1 MKKIKIDS
9 NYLLIGAFLLIT
21 GLVLGI
27 SIGMG
32 GTFALEGEQLATAAS
47 ATSKNATSTNATST
61 NATATNAT
69 ATNATSTNA
78 SRTDNILYLNELSL
92 AVESAK
98 PGDKVNVGKMTSGAC
113 NSGMSLYFIHSEGIT
128 SFSVNVENMN
138 GVPYFI
144 VPKNTPAGLY
154 HVGGATLIG
163 LNSNGNTFSKVYGF
177 SKYVGN
183 TAADVGIVDFDIP
196 LTIVNEKK
204 AVELK
209 LDKLLLTEKEA
220 LVGEKVNI
228 SYTAND
234 KLTSLRLFFKSD
246 NNTFNATVLDLDGKA
261 YFSIPSTVKSGE
273 YSLTKIVAMSEES
286 SVIVTEGNLINN
298 KIIVKDNEKR
308 TYIYNNSDLT
318 EDIIKKLY
326 DDQEI
331 TEITINVDE
340 KSVISEDVFKI
351 IIGTDRKLVIN
362 TNGNQIIFNGNDVKT
377 AKAIDT
383 HMTTSLVNEDSELVE
398 SVKNGVIVNFVSN
411 GNLPGNAL
419 VRLKATD
426 KIRNTLGNGRI
437 NIYYFDEVEKVFN
450 VIAENVVLNNGYYE
464 FAISHNSKYI
474 LTTKKLDKSLIA
486 EEEDNN
492 VVGFRQSDNSYLLLI
507 CGGLVLILIVIVVIL
522 IAKNK
527 KREN

>member
-47 ATSKNATSTNATST
+47 ATSTNATST

-98 PGDKVNVGKMTSGAC
+98 PGDKVYVGKMTSGAC
-113 NSGMSLYFIHSEGIT
+113 NSGMSLEFLDIT
-128 SFSVNVENMN
+128 DINNIPIFTVNVESMN
-138 GVPYFI
+138 NIPYFI
-144 VPKNTPAGLY
+144 VPKNVKNGNYVVNTI
-154 HVGGATLIG
+154 TLIG
-163 LNSNGNTFSKVYGF
+163 LNNDGNTFTKCFGNFGIAPGCSKHHF
-177 SKYVGN
+177 
-183 TAADVGIVDFDIP
+183 DVKLRI
-196 LTIVNEKK
+196 TNESQKN
-204 AVELK
+204 LK

-228 SYTAND
+228 SYTTND

-286 SVIVTEGNLINN
+286 SVIVTEGNLINS
-298 KIIVKDNEKR
+298 KLTVKENEKR
-308 TYIYNNSDLT
+308 TYIYNNSDIT
-318 EDIIKKLY
+318 EEVIKKLY
-326 DDQEI
+326 DDVDLSEI
-331 TEITINVDE
+331 TVTIDE
-340 KSVISEDVFKI
+340 NTLISEDLFKV

-362 TNGNQIIFNGNDVKT
+362 TNGNQLIFNGNDIKT
-377 AKAIDT
+377 PKAIDVN
-383 HMTTSLVNEDSELVE
+383 MTTNSTSEDESLANTIS
-398 SVKNGVIVNFVSN
+398 NGIIVNFVSN

-419 VRLKATD
+419 VRLRATD
-426 KIRNTLGNGRI
+426 KIRTVLGNRKV
-437 NIYYFDEVEKVFN
+437 NVYYYDEVDKVFN

-474 LTTKKLDKSLIA
+474 LTTKKLDKSIIA